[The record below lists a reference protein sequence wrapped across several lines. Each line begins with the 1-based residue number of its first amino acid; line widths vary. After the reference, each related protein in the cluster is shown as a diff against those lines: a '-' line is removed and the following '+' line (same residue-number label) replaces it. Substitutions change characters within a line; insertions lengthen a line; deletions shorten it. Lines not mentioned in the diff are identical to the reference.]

1 MGWVDSFTVAV
12 LVVVGTLTFI
22 VERLRRESGSVIALN
37 TIGVV
42 IFYFGIRWAVSVGE
56 GAFGPMA
63 AASLGTLLFTTGYE
77 RSRSARISAR
87 QV

>member
-1 MGWVDSFTVAV
+1 MGWVDSSTVAV
-12 LVVVGTLTFI
+12 LVAIGTLTFV
-22 VERLRRESGSVIALN
+22 VERLRRESPAVIALN

-42 IFYFGIRWAVSVGE
+42 IFYFGIRWSFEVGDE
-56 GAFGPMA
+56 AFGPMV

-77 RSRSARISAR
+77 RSRRARAGAR